1 MNWKIKSGRRKE
13 TKEIKFNRSDG
24 GFFSLHSVIVALLKQ
39 RGFDTEEEIENF
51 IFPDYEKNISDPFL
65 FVGMKKVMKRLRRA
79 KKKKEKILIS
89 GDYDAD
95 GITATLVLREALD
108 AIGLK
113 TFIYIPHKENDGYGM
128 KKEVLK
134 KFAEKGVRLV
144 FTVDCGVSNKSEVDF
159 AKKMGMDVIVTDH
172 HHIPPELP
180 RALVII
186 NPKLKDSSDRSVENL
201 AGVGVAFKLAQAI
214 YKTFLPEKMGQ
225 LKWLLDLVAIGT
237 VADMVP
243 LIGENRIL
251 VKYGLLVL
259 SKTRRIGLQELFKTG
274 RIFIDENNIP
284 DTQKISFQIAPR
296 INSASRMSHAED
308 ALKLLSESNRVL
320 ARTMSLEL
328 ENQNSRRQK
337 ETTQVSAEAE
347 VIVKKSFLDKKFIFI
362 AKEHFP
368 IGTVG
373 LVAGKIANKFNKP
386 TAILKKGEVESKGSF
401 RSIPQINIINLI
413 EKTGDLLEAYGGHSQ
428 AAGITIKN
436 NNLKKFYEKLN
447 HLIEKELEGKN
458 LSQEIEI
465 DQELKIEDIDMRLV
479 ADLKKMEPFGQG
491 NKEPV
496 FAMKNLLIEDLKW
509 VGNGEKHLKL
519 FLRSA
524 NTDNPNILEAI
535 GFNLSEKFS
544 KLKVGNEIDVVFNL
558 SKDDWNGNEKIQMK
572 IIDLRLREE

>member
-1 MNWKIKSGRRKE
+1 M
-13 TKEIKFNRSDG
+13 
-24 GFFSLHSVIVALLKQ
+24 HSVVVALLKQ
-39 RGFDTEEEIENF
+39 RGLDTEEEIENF

-65 FVGMKKVMKRLRRA
+65 FVGMEKVMKRLRKA

-95 GITATLVLREALD
+95 GITATLVLREALN
-108 AIGLK
+108 AIGLEA
-113 TFIYIPHKENDGYGM
+113 FVYIPHKENDGYGM

-134 KFAEKGVRLV
+134 KFAKKDVRLV
-144 FTVDCGVSNKSEVDF
+144 FTVDCGISNKNEVDF

-180 RALVII
+180 KALAII
-186 NPKLKDSSDRSVENL
+186 NPKLKDSSDYSVENL

-274 RIFIDENNIP
+274 RIFIDENNVP

-308 ALKLLSESNRVL
+308 ALKLLSENNRVS

-347 VIVKKSFLDKKFIFI
+347 VIVKKSFLNKKFIFI

-401 RSIPQINIINLI
+401 RSIPQINIIDLI

-436 NNLKKFYEKLN
+436 KNLKKFYEKLN
-447 HLIEKELEGKN
+447 RLIEEELKGKN
-458 LSQEIEI
+458 LSPEIEI

-491 NKEPV
+491 NKEPIFV
-496 FAMKNLLIEDLKW
+496 MKKLLIEELKW
-509 VGNGEKHLKL
+509 LGNGEKHLKL

-524 NTDNPNILEAI
+524 NTNNPNILEAI

-544 KLKVGNEIDVVFNL
+544 DLKVGDEIDIVFNL

-572 IIDLRLREE
+572 IIDLRLRNK

>member
-1 MNWKIKSGRRKE
+1 
-13 TKEIKFNRSDG
+13 
-24 GFFSLHSVIVALLKQ
+24 
-39 RGFDTEEEIENF
+39 
-51 IFPDYEKNISDPFL
+51 
-65 FVGMKKVMKRLRRA
+65 
-79 KKKKEKILIS
+79 
-89 GDYDAD
+89 
-95 GITATLVLREALD
+95 
-108 AIGLK
+108 
-113 TFIYIPHKENDGYGM
+113 
-128 KKEVLK
+128 
-134 KFAEKGVRLV
+134 
-144 FTVDCGVSNKSEVDF
+144 
-159 AKKMGMDVIVTDH
+159 
-172 HHIPPELP
+172 PPELP
-180 RALVII
+180 KALAII
-186 NPKLKDSSDRSVENL
+186 NPKLKDSSDYSVENL

-274 RIFIDENNIP
+274 RIFIDESNVP

-308 ALKLLSESNRVL
+308 ALKLLSENNRVS

-347 VIVKKSFLDKKFIFI
+347 VIVKKSFLNKKFIFI

-401 RSIPQINIINLI
+401 RSIPQINIIDLI

-436 NNLKKFYEKLN
+436 ENLKKFYEKLN
-447 HLIEKELEGKN
+447 RLIEEELEGKN
-458 LSQEIEI
+458 LSPEIEI
-465 DQELKIEDIDMRLV
+465 DQELKIEDIDMCLV

-491 NKEPV
+491 NKEPIFV
-496 FAMKNLLIEDLKW
+496 IRNLLVEDLKW
-509 VGNGEKHLKL
+509 LGNGEKHLKL

-524 NTDNPNILEAI
+524 NTNNPNILEAI
-535 GFNLSEKFS
+535 GFNLSGKFS
-544 KLKVGNEIDVVFNL
+544 DLKVGDEIDLVFNL

-572 IIDLRLREE
+572 IIDLRLRNK